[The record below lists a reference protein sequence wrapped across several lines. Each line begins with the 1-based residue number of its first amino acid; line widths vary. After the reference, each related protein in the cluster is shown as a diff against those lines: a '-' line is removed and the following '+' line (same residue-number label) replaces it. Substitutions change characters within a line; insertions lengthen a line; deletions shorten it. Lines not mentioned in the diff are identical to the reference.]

1 MHKKLKQEEEA
12 ARIAKAEAE
21 IQAALAAD
29 VPRPFT
35 LGMRVADEDGNKA
48 TVRYIGP
55 VKSAKNSST
64 EYIGVEWD
72 DSERGKHDGSL
83 EAKDGSGTRE
93 VYFRTASPKSGSFV
107 KPAKLNR
114 GVAFATALYNSDGR
128 DPTSAVLKGMNVSQ
142 PGNARLQPLEEPIR
156 FLNLEDNLLVSLENA
171 FEIAAR
177 CPHLLV
183 LRMGLNRFD
192 FSQNHAVTLATLS
205 HLHSLTLTVCNL
217 RTWTVV
223 EMIAVALPALQELSL
238 SGNKQLGKLG
248 DTDGADGNG
257 CMLAATPDENGEEPF
272 VKACLLKWGFLQFLN
287 NAQIRTNTKRGFQNS
302 NKCRNIGFLHTIQKT
317 MYMDSGH
324 LY

>member
-1 MHKKLKQEEEA
+1 MAAFDPSPSYAGRREGFVFKTGEQGLGYYRDPEASTSAVPEKELAALKLKQEEEA
-12 ARIAKAEAE
+12 ARIAMAEAE

-35 LGMRVADEDGNKA
+35 RMRVADEDGNKA

-142 PGNARLQPLEEPIR
+142 PGNALTASRGTHP

-177 CPHLLV
+177 LPLLV

-192 FSQNHAVTLATLS
+192 FSQNHAVALATLS
-205 HLHSLTLTVCNL
+205 HLHSLT
-217 RTWTVV
+217 
-223 EMIAVALPALQELSL
+223 
-238 SGNKQLGKLG
+238 
-248 DTDGADGNG
+248 
-257 CMLAATPDENGEEPF
+257 
-272 VKACLLKWGFLQFLN
+272 
-287 NAQIRTNTKRGFQNS
+287 
-302 NKCRNIGFLHTIQKT
+302 
-317 MYMDSGH
+317 
-324 LY
+324 